1 MDAMAVS
8 VSRSGNYRLGSASGQ
23 VLFPDREISFCGEI
37 GLAVRSHILALW
49 RDYGAVRKK
58 LRHNRATRLPNRAN
72 TAMSSVTDLLN
83 TIRASGNGVSLAE
96 LLTRYP
102 GIPRRTAQRQI
113 AALIDSGHVVA
124 LGEGRAR
131 RYFAAGAES
140 GPAPRLAS
148 VDSFPPF
155 IPLSA
160 DSQDILAY
168 IDQPPEAR
176 KPVGYQRDFLDAYR
190 PNETW
195 YLSESLRRQ
204 LYRMGKTTDVEA
216 PAGTYSRAILNRLL
230 IDLSWAS
237 SHLEGNTYSRLDTRE
252 LIEHGKA
259 ARGKAAIETQMI
271 LNHKTAI
278 EMLVENID
286 SAEFNRYT
294 LMNLH
299 SALAE
304 NLLPNPADE
313 GRIRQHAVDIGKSVY
328 RPLSTPQQIEEALD
342 ALLLKASLIRDPFEQ
357 SFFMMVHLPYLQPFA
372 DINKRSSRL
381 AANLPLFRANLCPLT
396 FLDVPEQAYSRATL
410 GVYEMTRV
418 ELLRDLYV
426 WAYERSTQEYLAIK
440 QDLAEPDPLR
450 LAWRDFI
457 KQTLREVVTH
467 PELDPLSCIQ
477 RAVAERV
484 PAEARPDVQALIVEE
499 LRRLHEGVLARYGL
513 RLSEYA
519 AWKAR
524 QGRAAPSSSMG
535 HGIH

>member
-1 MDAMAVS
+1 MPSTTDILNSIQA
-8 VSRSGNYRLGSASGQ
+8 SR
-23 VLFPDREISFCGEI
+23 
-37 GLAVRSHILALW
+37 
-49 RDYGAVRKK
+49 
-58 LRHNRATRLPNRAN
+58 
-72 TAMSSVTDLLN
+72 
-83 TIRASGNGVSLAE
+83 NGVSLSE
-96 LLTRYP
+96 LLTRHP
-102 GIPRRTAQRQI
+102 EIARRTAQRILANLIESSQI
-113 AALIDSGHVVA
+113 TAQ
-124 LGEGRAR
+124 GEGRAR
-131 RYFAAGAES
+131 RYFATEHRADTHALNTDTD
-140 GPAPRLAS
+140 A
-148 VDSFPPF
+148 FPTF

-160 DSQDILAY
+160 DSRDILAY
-168 IDQPPEAR
+168 INQPTEAR

-204 LYRMGKTTDVEA
+204 LHRMGKTADATE
-216 PAGTYSRAILNRLL
+216 PAGTYSRAVLNRLL

-237 SHLEGNTYSRLDTRE
+237 SHLEGNTYSRLDTRQ
-252 LIEHGKA
+252 LIEQGKA
-259 ARGKAAIETQMI
+259 AQGKAAIETQMI

-278 EMLVENID
+278 ELLVENIE

-313 GRIRQHAVDIGKSVY
+313 GRIRQHAVDIGKSTY

-342 ALLLKASLIRDPFEQ
+342 VLLGKANQIADPFEQ

-372 DINKRSSRL
+372 DINKRTSRL

-418 ELLRDLYV
+418 ELLRDLYI
-426 WAYERSTQEYLAIK
+426 WAYERSTLEYLAIK

-450 LAWRDFI
+450 LAWRDLI
-457 KQTLREVVTH
+457 KKTIREIITH

-477 RAVAERV
+477 RSVAEYV
-484 PAEARPDVQALIVEE
+484 SEKEQPEVQALIVEE

-513 RLSEYA
+513 RPSEFMS
-519 AWKAR
+519 WK
-524 QGRAAPSSSMG
+524 SLHG
-535 HGIH
+535 H

>member
-1 MDAMAVS
+1 MPF
-8 VSRSGNYRLGSASGQ
+8 N
-23 VLFPDREISFCGEI
+23 
-37 GLAVRSHILALW
+37 
-49 RDYGAVRKK
+49 
-58 LRHNRATRLPNRAN
+58 
-72 TAMSSVTDLLN
+72 TDLLN
-83 TIRASGNGVSLAE
+83 SIQASGNGLTLAE
-96 LLTRYP
+96 LLTRHP
-102 GIPRRTAQRQI
+102 DIARRTAQRLI
-113 AALIDSGHVVA
+113 AQLIEGGQVTA
-124 LGEGRAR
+124 LGDGRAR
-131 RYFAAGAES
+131 RYFGVDTHVVRVDAQ
-140 GPAPRLAS
+140 S
-148 VDSFPPF
+148 VRSDSLSSH

-168 IDQPPEAR
+168 IDQPAQAR

-204 LYRMGKTTDVEA
+204 LHKMGRTAEVDA

-259 ARGKAAIETQMI
+259 AQGKATIETQMI

-278 EMLVENID
+278 ELLVENID
-286 SAEFNRYT
+286 SAEFNRFT

-328 RPLSTPQQIEEALD
+328 RPLSTPQQIEDALD
-342 ALLLKASLIRDPFEQ
+342 ALLDKANQIRDPFEQ
-357 SFFMMVHLPYLQPFA
+357 SFFIMVHLPYLQPFA
-372 DINKRSSRL
+372 HINKRTSRL

-450 LAWRDFI
+450 LAWRDLI
-457 KQTLREVVTH
+457 KHTIREVITH
-467 PELDPLSCIQ
+467 PELDPLSRIQ
-477 RAVAERV
+477 QAVRERV
-484 PAEARPDVQALIVEE
+484 PGHEQPNVQALIIEE
-499 LRRLHEGVLARYGL
+499 LRRLHQGVLARYGL
-513 RLSEYA
+513 RPSDYT
-519 AWKAR
+519 AWKTVHTH
-524 QGRAAPSSSMG
+524 S
-535 HGIH
+535 

>member
-1 MDAMAVS
+1 MA
-8 VSRSGNYRLGSASGQ
+8 RFL
-23 VLFPDREISFCGEI
+23 E
-37 GLAVRSHILALW
+37 
-49 RDYGAVRKK
+49 
-58 LRHNRATRLPNRAN
+58 LRQNRATIISNRASTMTSSTSALLN
-72 TAMSSVTDLLN
+72 SIQSSVEGLT
-83 TIRASGNGVSLAE
+83 LAE
-96 LLTRYP
+96 LLTRHP
-102 GIPRRTAQRQI
+102 HIARRTAQRLI
-113 AALIDSGHVVA
+113 AKLIDEGKVSA
-124 LGEGRAR
+124 QGEGRAR
-131 RYFAAGAES
+131 RYFVGDRYHGRAGDQPGAAVGAD
-140 GPAPRLAS
+140 AFPR
-148 VDSFPPF
+148 F

-160 DSQDILAY
+160 DSQDILDY

-176 KPVGYQRDFLDAYR
+176 RPVGYQRDFLDAYR

-195 YLSESLRRQ
+195 YLPESLRRQ
-204 LYRMGKTTDVEA
+204 LHSMGRTAALDA

-237 SHLEGNTYSRLDTRE
+237 SRLEGNTYSRLDTRE

-271 LNHKTAI
+271 LNHKAAI
-278 EMLVENID
+278 ELLVENVD
-286 SAEFNRYT
+286 SAEFNRYL

-299 SALAE
+299 GLLAE

-313 GRIRQHAVDIGKSVY
+313 GRIRQHAVDIGQSVY
-328 RPLSTPQQIEEALD
+328 RPLTTPQQIEDALD
-342 ALLLKASLIRDPFEQ
+342 TLLAKANCIIDPFEQ

-450 LAWRDFI
+450 LAWRDLI
-457 KQTLREVVTH
+457 KASLREVVTH
-467 PELDPLSCIQ
+467 PELDPLDTIRQ
-477 RAVAERV
+477 AVARQV
-484 PAEARPDVQALIVEE
+484 PAHAQPEVQALIIEE

-513 RLSEYA
+513 RPSEFA
-519 AWKAR
+519 AWKAAH
-524 QGRAAPSSSMG
+524 Q
-535 HGIH
+535 H

>member
-1 MDAMAVS
+1 
-8 VSRSGNYRLGSASGQ
+8 
-23 VLFPDREISFCGEI
+23 
-37 GLAVRSHILALW
+37 
-49 RDYGAVRKK
+49 
-58 LRHNRATRLPNRAN
+58 
-72 TAMSSVTDLLN
+72 MSSISSLLSSVE
-83 TIRASGNGVSLAE
+83 ASANGLTLAE
-96 LLTRYP
+96 LLTEHP
-102 GIPRRTAQRQI
+102 EIARRTAQRLIAKLIESGQI
-113 AALIDSGHVVA
+113 AARGD
-124 LGEGRAR
+124 GRAR
-131 RYFAAGAES
+131 RYFGAGIKIGS
-140 GPAPRLAS
+140 VSQTIRSDIFPRS
-148 VDSFPPF
+148 

-168 IDQPPEAR
+168 IDQPLEAR
-176 KPVGYQRDFLDAYR
+176 RPVGYQREFLNAYR

-204 LYRMGKTTDVEA
+204 LHKMGRTTDVDE

-259 ARGKAAIETQMI
+259 ASGKAAIETQMI

-278 EMLVENID
+278 ELLVENIGN
-286 SAEFNRYT
+286 AELNRYT

-342 ALLLKASLIRDPFEQ
+342 TLLEKANQIRDPFEQ

-372 DINKRSSRL
+372 DINKRTSRL

-418 ELLRDLYV
+418 ELLRDLYI

-457 KQTLREVVTH
+457 KQTIRGVILH
-467 PELDPLSCIQ
+467 PELDPLSKIQ
-477 RAVAERV
+477 QSVAEHV
-484 PAEARPDVQALIVEE
+484 LEQERPDVQALVVEE

-513 RLSEYA
+513 RPSEYA
-519 AWKAR
+519 AWKAI
-524 QGRAAPSSSMG
+524 
-535 HGIH
+535 HGY

>member
-1 MDAMAVS
+1 
-8 VSRSGNYRLGSASGQ
+8 
-23 VLFPDREISFCGEI
+23 
-37 GLAVRSHILALW
+37 
-49 RDYGAVRKK
+49 
-58 LRHNRATRLPNRAN
+58 
-72 TAMSSVTDLLN
+72 MSSTTDLLN
-83 TIRASGNGVSLAE
+83 SIQSSGNGLTLAE
-96 LLTRYP
+96 LLTQRP
-102 GIPRRTAQRQI
+102 GIARRTAQRLV
-113 AALIDSGHVVA
+113 AKLIESGQVSA
-124 LGEGRAR
+124 SGEGRAR
-131 RYFAAGAES
+131 RYFGV
-140 GPAPRLAS
+140 GPRVDVFPR
-148 VDSFPPF
+148 F

-160 DSQDILAY
+160 DSQDILFY
-168 IDQPPEAR
+168 IDQPLQAR
-176 KPVGYQRDFLDAYR
+176 KPVGYQRDFLEAYH
-190 PNETW
+190 PNQTW

-204 LYRMGKTTDVEA
+204 LHKMGKTADVDK

-252 LIEHGKA
+252 LIEQGKA
-259 ARGKAAIETQMI
+259 ARGKATLETQMI

-278 EMLVENID
+278 ELLVENID

-313 GRIRQHAVDIGKSVY
+313 GRIRRHAVDIGKSVY
-328 RPLSTPQQIEEALD
+328 RPLSTPPQIEDALD
-342 ALLLKASLIRDPFEQ
+342 VLLNKANQIRDPFEQ

-372 DINKRSSRL
+372 DINKRTSRL

-450 LAWRDFI
+450 LAWRELI
-457 KQTLREVVTH
+457 KQTLRALITQ
-467 PELDPLSCIQ
+467 PELDPFVTIQ
-477 RAVAERV
+477 KTVAAHV
-484 PAEARPDVQALIVEE
+484 PAHEQPNVQALIVEE

-513 RLSEYA
+513 RPSEYA
-519 AWKAR
+519 AWKALH
-524 QGRAAPSSSMG
+524 G
-535 HGIH
+535 H

>member
-1 MDAMAVS
+1 M
-8 VSRSGNYRLGSASGQ
+8 
-23 VLFPDREISFCGEI
+23 
-37 GLAVRSHILALW
+37 
-49 RDYGAVRKK
+49 
-58 LRHNRATRLPNRAN
+58 
-72 TAMSSVTDLLN
+72 
-83 TIRASGNGVSLAE
+83 AE
-96 LLTRYP
+96 LLTRHP
-102 GIPRRTAQRQI
+102 GIARRTAQRLI
-113 AALIDSGHVVA
+113 AKLIESGQLTA

-131 RYFAAGAES
+131 RYFGAS
-140 GPAPRLAS
+140 TQTALADRLTAS
-148 VDSFPPF
+148 ADVFPSY

-168 IDQPPEAR
+168 VDQPTLAR
-176 KPVGYQRDFLDAYR
+176 KPVGYQREFLDAYR

-204 LYRMGKTTDVEA
+204 LHKMGKTADVEE

-271 LNHKTAI
+271 LNHKAAI
-278 EMLVENID
+278 EMLVENVD
-286 SAEFNRYT
+286 TAEFDRYT

-313 GRIRQHAVDIGKSVY
+313 GRVRRHAVDIGQSVY
-328 RPLSTPQQIEEALD
+328 RPLSTPQQIEDALEAL
-342 ALLLKASLIRDPFEQ
+342 LEKANQIADPFEQ
-357 SFFMMVHLPYLQPFA
+357 SFFMMAHLPYLQPFA
-372 DINKRSSRL
+372 DINKRTSRL

-396 FLDVPEQAYSRATL
+396 FLDVPQQAYSRAIL

-457 KQTLREVVTH
+457 KRTIRDVITH
-467 PELDPLSCIQ
+467 PRLDPLSSIAH
-477 RAVAERV
+477 AVADRV
-484 PAEARPDVQALIVEE
+484 PAQERPAVQALIVEE

-513 RLSEYA
+513 RPSEYA
-519 AWKAR
+519 TWKAA
-524 QGRAAPSSSMG
+524 QG
-535 HGIH
+535 H